1 MTAFPR
7 PPPGAPAARPAGRSA
22 RGLLG
27 IGRELPGGGGARA
40 AGRGSARARG
50 VGVGWGGRAAAARAG
65 GLPGAAW
72 PAPARGPAWRLTAR
86 GRAPGSRGRVTEA
99 AAGRGSRGAEEEVPP
114 PARQD
119 VTNRKRVLA
128 GAARAARSA
137 AAGNGRRRKLLER
150 PPESRGSWPSPQ
162 QRGTADPQPPL
173 GHGTGADL
181 LLYIWSQDSYIL
193 HTISKSSCYN
203 LYPTMFSE
211 P

>member
-128 GAARAARSA
+128 GAARGRAVGRGRKWAKEKAARAPSREPGELAKSSAARHRRSA
-137 AAGNGRRRKLLER
+137 ATAGPRDTSGPTFVHLV
-150 PPESRGSWPSPQ
+150 
-162 QRGTADPQPPL
+162 
-173 GHGTGADL
+173 TGF
-181 LLYIWSQDSYIL
+181 L
-193 HTISKSSCYN
+193 HTPHNFKKQLLQFIPYN
-203 LYPTMFSE
+203 V
-211 P
+211 